1 MLTQLSTV
9 KARLALI
16 VTDYDGILT
25 NAIKAL
31 STRFDKETNPTM
43 SRSTGITDEFSAD
56 DTEIAVSFTV
66 AIRLPGKTFQ
76 SRIRL
81 AKILQ
86 RRFSNN
92 VDSQVHPAHQATYYT
107 PEDPWTFCP
116 DIGVPNTRAKLPEKP
131 SNIKIAGQ
139 NDLLING

>member
-1 MLTQLSTV
+1 VVSEEGGEVVNKLVVGLI
-9 KARLALI
+9 ALN
-16 VTDYDGILT
+16 GKS
-25 NAIKAL
+25 A
-31 STRFDKETNPTM
+31 
-43 SRSTGITDEFSAD
+43 GITDEFSAD

-107 PEDPWTFCP
+107 AEDPWTFCP
-116 DIGVPNTRAKLPEKP
+116 DIGRPNIRAKLPEKAI
-131 SNIKIAGQ
+131 NIKIAGQ
-139 NDLLING
+139 IDLLINGSSGTRPRDQ

>member
-1 MLTQLSTV
+1 MLTQLATV
-9 KARLALI
+9 KARLALT
-16 VTDYDGILT
+16 VTDYDDLLT
-25 NAIKAL
+25 SAIKGISA
-31 STRFDKETNPTM
+31 RFDKETNRTM

-56 DTEIAVSFTV
+56 DTQITVSYTV

-107 PEDPWTFCP
+107 
-116 DIGVPNTRAKLPEKP
+116 A
-131 SNIKIAGQ
+131 
-139 NDLLING
+139 

>member
-1 MLTQLSTV
+1 MLTQMSTV
-9 KARLALI
+9 RSRLALTVI
-16 VTDYDGILT
+16 DYDGILT
-25 NAIKAL
+25 SAIKAV
-31 STRFDKETNPTM
+31 SDRFEKETSRTM

-56 DTEIAVSFTV
+56 DTEIAVSFTA

-92 VDSQVHPAHQATYYT
+92 VDSQVHPAQQAT
-107 PEDPWTFCP
+107 
-116 DIGVPNTRAKLPEKP
+116 
-131 SNIKIAGQ
+131 
-139 NDLLING
+139 